1 MSVWLTKSG
10 KMTSFLKVS
19 QLREHADDDDDREK
33 GKKIVVRSAISYLS
47 PAHQFRNSFLHCV
60 ISSRKTP

>member
-19 QLREHADDDDDREK
+19 QLREHADDDDEFD
-33 GKKIVVRSAISYLS
+33 
-47 PAHQFRNSFLHCV
+47 SFLFELVGELCCGELLFMYYCFRQRDGV
-60 ISSRKTP
+60 G